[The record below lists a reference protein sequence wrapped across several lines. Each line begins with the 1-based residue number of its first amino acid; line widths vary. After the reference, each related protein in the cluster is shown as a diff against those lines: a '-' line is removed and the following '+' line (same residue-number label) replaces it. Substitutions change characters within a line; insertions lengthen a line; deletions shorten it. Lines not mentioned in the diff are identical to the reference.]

1 MKLKIRKNKYVRYS
15 VGVDEVG
22 RGPLAGPVT
31 VAAFLMPI
39 SGKLGNKN
47 LPKLRDSKKLS
58 EKHRNEWSRYL
69 RGKTDCGYAI
79 ASFSAKKI
87 DRLNI
92 SRSAN
97 LCAEKVLLKLEEK
110 TKIKNLH
117 KKANIYLDGGL
128 YIGKKNSGIG
138 KTVIKGDEK
147 IKVISAA
154 SILAKVHR
162 DRLMD
167 RYATIFTSYNFHKN
181 KGYGTKEHIAAIKI
195 FGPTE
200 IHRKTYIGNLI

>member
-1 MKLKIRKNKYVRYS
+1 MKLKIKKNKYVRYS

-87 DRLNI
+87 DRLNV

-97 LCAEKVLLKLEEK
+97 LCAEKALLKLEGK
-110 TKIKNLH
+110 TKIKNLI

-128 YIGKKNSGIG
+128 YIGKKDREIG
-138 KTVIKGDEK
+138 KTIIKGDEK
-147 IKVISAA
+147 IAVISAA
-154 SILAKVHR
+154 SILAKVYR
-162 DRLMD
+162 DKLMN
-167 RYATIFTSYNFHKN
+167 RYAVEFANYNFDKN
-181 KGYGTKEHIAAIKI
+181 KGYGTKEHIKALKK
-195 FGPTE
+195 FGPTV
-200 IHRKTYIGNLI
+200 IHRKTYIKNFF

>member
-1 MKLKIRKNKYVRYS
+1 MPKIKYKI
-15 VGVDEVG
+15 GIDEVG

-87 DRLNI
+87 DRLNV

-97 LCAEKVLLKLEEK
+97 LCAEKALLKLEEK
-110 TKIKNLH
+110 TKIKNLI

-128 YIGKKNSGIG
+128 YIGKKDREIG
-138 KTVIKGDEK
+138 KTIIKGDEK
-147 IKVISAA
+147 IAVISAA

-162 DRLMD
+162 DKLMKKYSVKFSD
-167 RYATIFTSYNFHKN
+167 FGFELN
-181 KGYGTKEHIAAIKI
+181 KGYGTARHIAALKKL
-195 FGPTE
+195 GPTS
-200 IHRKTYIGNLI
+200 IHRETFIGNILFNLFSC